1 MFFANSCMRVVAYI
15 FALTGR
21 FAKNRLKVVDF
32 RRFLVRLSLPVWGA
46 WIEISITAGITLAT
60 GVAPCLG
67 SHTLSMPHVRGDELA
82 MMNQIKKDKSMT
94 QEQKIEKIEE
104 YQENMKNIYRKMKD
118 VHQAYKRTKEKEQEK
133 SRSK

>member
-1 MFFANSCMRVVAYI
+1 MA
-15 FALTGR
+15 
-21 FAKNRLKVVDF
+21 D
-32 RRFLVRLSLPVWGA
+32 P
-46 WIEISITAGITLAT
+46 
-60 GVAPCLG
+60 VAPRLG
-67 SHTLSMPHVRGDELA
+67 SYVQGRPLLVNGSRSPFGESYLEYAHVRGDELA